1 MEGINVE
8 RKKRAKC
15 TIEADIDWG
24 NWRTIKINYTKKK
37 FKYNNGTDDDDDEE
51 GSNLYFKI
59 FDCLWDWESKIN
71 LKFFVIA
78 EQKSSIEFLHYEKT
92 WLSNQLSNHLHS
104 KPSSNG
110 DALLK

>member
-78 EQKSSIEFLHYEKT
+78 
-92 WLSNQLSNHLHS
+92 
-104 KPSSNG
+104 
-110 DALLK
+110 